1 MEVYVSR
8 KFCIYSLSMKFLCD
22 ASDNTDMYNEN
33 SKYKT
38 LVSLQRLFVV
48 LIFC

>member
-22 ASDNTDMYNEN
+22 ASEPIQLKK
-33 SKYKT
+33 SFIQKSRQLA
-38 LVSLQRLFVV
+38 LVSY
-48 LIFC
+48 